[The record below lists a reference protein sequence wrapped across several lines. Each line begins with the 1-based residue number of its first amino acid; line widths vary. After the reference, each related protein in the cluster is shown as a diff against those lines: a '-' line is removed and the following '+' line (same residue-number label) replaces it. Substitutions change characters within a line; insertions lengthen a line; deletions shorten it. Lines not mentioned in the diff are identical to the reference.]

1 MALDKDYEYTKDD
14 LDNHAD
20 QLNSNND
27 TYWNDRGYDERPSN
41 WNN

>member
-1 MALDKDYEYTKDD
+1 MAFDKEYEYTKDD

-27 TYWNDRGYDERPSN
+27 TYWNDRGYDERPSD

>member
-20 QLNSNND
+20 QMNSNND